1 MAQKAATRR
10 RRCSTAAFC
19 VSFATSHLHKPPLPR
34 HAPPFTSYT
43 AAISA
48 SLEVIGGNLLER
60 GRGPFEVCD
69 FMPDLAV
76 FFGPRS
82 HQVGNVTIVM
92 SNTCRSMQILK
103 CFVLCVHA
111 HYVMI
116 TCVTL
121 EPVSKLH
128 YELTLG
134 APKQNFQKQSE
145 PETGSIGSLPLYL
158 SVLRKK
164 VYQFWFLT
172 KPHSIVPLPLLLL
185 TSAAAAAAV
194 ATPLGVWLRCPWWR
208 RWLLRLNVRFYSGRH
223 AIWAAVVQLQPSSL
237 LQFSFFTRTLLRCS
251 QQAAT

>member
-116 TCVTL
+116 TNVLPSCRLFWSQIASSWQCDHRHEQHLSFHADPEMLCALRACSLCHDHVC
-121 EPVSKLH
+121 
-128 YELTLG
+128 YFG
-134 APKQNFQKQSE
+134 ARLQ
-145 PETGSIGSLPLYL
+145 
-158 SVLRKK
+158 
-164 VYQFWFLT
+164 
-172 KPHSIVPLPLLLL
+172 
-185 TSAAAAAAV
+185 
-194 ATPLGVWLRCPWWR
+194 TPL
-208 RWLLRLNVRFYSGRH
+208 
-223 AIWAAVVQLQPSSL
+223 
-237 LQFSFFTRTLLRCS
+237 
-251 QQAAT
+251 